1 MTQAENGYHLYDFKG
16 SLLREEVIE
25 RFKQLAWRPRPA
37 TVLSKDEQKKI
48 RTNLREYSRVFD
60 EQDIARRSKADREV
74 IEHRRRLLQEWNSW
88 RERVEELLEVED
100 LVVKEEEDSEGK
112 EVIEEMVEEVIEESE
127 EVVA

>member
-1 MTQAENGYHLYDFKG
+1 M
-16 SLLREEVIE
+16 REEVID
-25 RFKQLAWRPRPA
+25 RFKQFTWRPRPS
-37 TVLSKDEQKKI
+37 TLLSKEEQKKI
-48 RTNLREYSRVFD
+48 RKNLREYSKIFD